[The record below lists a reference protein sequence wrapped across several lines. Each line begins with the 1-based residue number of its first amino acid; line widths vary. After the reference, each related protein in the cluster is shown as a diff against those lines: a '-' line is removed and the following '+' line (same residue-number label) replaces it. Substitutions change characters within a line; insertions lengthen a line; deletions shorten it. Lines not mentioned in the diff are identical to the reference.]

1 MWLYLFIA
9 NVHYLLS
16 MISMKLASM
25 IWLEANTERSE
36 SNPGRSLGLYK
47 ARRDRLSGRQYPTDM
62 LLHLRLSAHAFKM
75 FTDNADATDF
85 IFSRI
90 LFLLVLLLGIRFTTD
105 CFCAY
110 TALDSLQQEIIRE
123 NPSAQQAPNIL
134 QYTIKI
140 RERTDPSH
148 QRYP

>member
-47 ARRDRLSGRQYPTDM
+47 ARRDGCLEDSTQLRCSFTFGSVRTRSKSSRITLMRRILS
-62 LLHLRLSAHAFKM
+62 
-75 FTDNADATDF
+75 
-85 IFSRI
+85 FSRI

-105 CFCAY
+105 CLCAY
-110 TALDSLQQEIIRE
+110 TALDYLQQEIIRE
-123 NPSAQQAPNIL
+123 NPSARQAQKIL
-134 QYTIKI
+134 QHNKN
-140 RERTDPSH
+140 P
-148 QRYP
+148 

>member
-47 ARRDRLSGRQYPTDM
+47 ARRDGCLEDSTPLICSFTFGSVRTRSKGSRITLMRRILS
-62 LLHLRLSAHAFKM
+62 
-75 FTDNADATDF
+75 
-85 IFSRI
+85 FSRI
-90 LFLLVLLLGIRFTTD
+90 LFLLVLPLDIGFTTD
-105 CFCAY
+105 CFCGY
-110 TALDSLQQEIIRE
+110 TALDSCLVVLLFVKVYCNEVY
-123 NPSAQQAPNIL
+123 QAFS
-134 QYTIKI
+134 K
-140 RERTDPSH
+140 R
-148 QRYP
+148 

>member
-36 SNPGRSLGLYK
+36 SNPGRSLGIIK
-47 ARRDRLSGRQYPTDM
+47 HEGTAVWKTVPPCCAPSPSARSPRSK
-62 LLHLRLSAHAFKM
+62 SI
-75 FTDNADATDF
+75 TDNADTTDF

-110 TALDSLQQEIIRE
+110 TALDSCLVVLLFVKVYCNEVYKASSKR
-123 NPSAQQAPNIL
+123 
-134 QYTIKI
+134 
-140 RERTDPSH
+140 
-148 QRYP
+148 